1 MPSQRIEYTLADE
14 VSSASRGGALPHA
27 APPSP
32 DYTKQVRT
40 GKTMCISIT
49 LSYPLG
55 DSAHLCRDCT
65 GWITEPIQR
74 LPSALC

>member
-40 GKTMCISIT
+40 GKTVYFHH
-49 LSYPLG
+49 LELPN
-55 DSAHLCRDCT
+55 SAHLCRDCVA
-65 GWITEPIQR
+65 G
-74 LPSALC
+74 